1 MDLGAAIKTIR
12 QQKGIKQ
19 NFLAEKC
26 DITQTYLSQIE
37 NNIKEPNISTL
48 RNISKQLGLPLP
60 ILFFLSLNEK
70 DISKEKQS
78 AYNHLAPSIKA
89 MVSEFFINGSAS
101 K

>member
-1 MDLGAAIKTIR
+1 MDLGIAIKTIR

-19 NFLAEKC
+19 NSLAKKC

-37 NNIKEPNISTL
+37 NNVKEPNISTL
-48 RNISKQLGLPLP
+48 RNISEQLGLPLP

-70 DISKEKQS
+70 DISPEKQT

-89 MVSEFFINGSAS
+89 MISEFFTNAS
-101 K
+101 VLK

>member
-19 NFLAEKC
+19 NSLAEKC

-37 NNIKEPNISTL
+37 NNVKEPNISTL
-48 RNISKQLGLPLP
+48 RNISEKLGLPLP

-70 DISKEKQS
+70 DISPEKQI

-89 MVSEFFINGSAS
+89 MISEFFTNAS
-101 K
+101 VSK

>member
-19 NFLAEKC
+19 NSLAEKC

-48 RNISKQLGLPLP
+48 RNISEQLGLPLP

-70 DISKEKQS
+70 DISPEKHT

-89 MVSEFFINGSAS
+89 MISEFFINVSVV